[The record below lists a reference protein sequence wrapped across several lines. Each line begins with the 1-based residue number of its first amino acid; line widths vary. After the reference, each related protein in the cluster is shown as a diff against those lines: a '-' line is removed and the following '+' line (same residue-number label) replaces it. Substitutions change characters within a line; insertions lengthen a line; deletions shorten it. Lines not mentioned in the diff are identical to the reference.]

1 MILLLKS
8 DTSSLELV
16 LIKSNEEK
24 VQESHEC
31 GRSMAKDIP
40 KIIEAFLTQH
50 STDIQHLQGIG
61 VYAGPGSFTGLRIT
75 HTYAN
80 SLAYALEIP
89 IVSSQGELW
98 ELKAVQR
105 LRNSENDHVVVP
117 DYGKDAHITQQ
128 KK

>member
-8 DTSSLELV
+8 DTSILELILLTTEGDRV
-16 LIKSNEEK
+16 H
-24 VQESHEC
+24 ESHEC

-40 KIIEAFLTQH
+40 ALIDTFLLRRSMNIHQ
-50 STDIQHLQGIG
+50 LKGLG
-61 VYAGPGSFTGLRIT
+61 VFAGPGSFTGLRIT
-75 HTYAN
+75 HAYAN

-89 IVSSQGELW
+89 IVSAGGETW
-98 ELKAVQR
+98 EVAVTDR
-105 LRNSENDHVVVP
+105 LANGENDRVIVP